1 MAHLLADVP
10 RRTASAAQAWQELA
24 AVVPA
29 PAVDEPVEVFDQI
42 GPLLGGGRT
51 GSCPRAGAAPR
62 SATCRSGPPTAS

>member
-1 MAHLLADVP
+1 MAHRLADVP

-42 GPLLGGGRT
+42 GPLLGGRT
-51 GSCPRAGAAPR
+51 GSCPRAEAAPR